1 MAQNGGPHGCQL
13 GTGQALLLLQ
23 TDHGDERAPHC
34 QDPRHRFG
42 DEVALIDEVVLIVDC
57 HDYRQKNTAG
67 LSRRGE
73 RHEPPKG
80 RMDILFTAASVASML
95 VVEAQTPA
103 DASGVG

>member
-13 GTGQALLLLQ
+13 GTSQALLLLQ
-23 TDHGDERAPHC
+23 TDYGDERAPHS

-42 DEVALIDEVVLIVDC
+42 DEVALIVDC
-57 HDYRQKNTAG
+57 HDYRQRNTAG

-80 RMDILFTAASVASML
+80 RMDILFTTALVASML